1 MENILN
7 IIERYTII
15 PVFYDDDPMHCEN
28 NVKACYKGGV
38 RVFEFVNRGNK
49 GLQNFEYLYN
59 LSKNSFPDLKLGIG
73 TIKTQKEAEQFVSLG
88 ADFVV
93 SPIFDA
99 EIASYCQQANIFW
112 IPGCMTPTEINMAEK
127 SNVKL
132 VKIFPGNT
140 LGPSYIKSIKPL
152 FPNLKFMPTGGVEVD
167 ESNIAAWL
175 DAGVT
180 SVGLG
185 SKLFQ
190 DLPQEVTEQENKI
203 VERLNVLFSWINK
216 KRVD

>member
-7 IIERYTII
+7 IIEEYPII
-15 PVFYDDDPMHCEN
+15 PVFYDDDPAHCEN
-28 NVKACYKGGV
+28 IIKACYKGGV

-49 GLQNFEYLYN
+49 GFQNFEYLYN
-59 LSKNSFPDLKLGIG
+59 LSKDNFPDLKLGIG
-73 TIKTQKEAEQFVSLG
+73 TIKNRKEAEQFISLG

-99 EIASYCQQANIFW
+99 EIAEYCQQANIFW
-112 IPGCMTPTEINMAEK
+112 VPGCMTPTEINMAEK

-190 DLPQEVTEQENKI
+190 DLPQEVKEQENKI
-203 VERLNVLFSWINK
+203 VERLNLLFSWINK